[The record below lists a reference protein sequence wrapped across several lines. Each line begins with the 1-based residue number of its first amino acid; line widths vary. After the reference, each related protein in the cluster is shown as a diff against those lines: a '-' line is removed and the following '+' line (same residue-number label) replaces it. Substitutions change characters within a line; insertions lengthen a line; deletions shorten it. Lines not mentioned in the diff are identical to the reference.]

1 VELTLAAAA
10 LAGLLSFLS
19 PCVLPVVPA
28 YLGQLGVVAVAGM
41 GSRAFVTAGSPVSAL
56 SPAGATMA
64 GVVSAPGSQGAA
76 SNIGVS
82 AASPSWGTSRGWR
95 AMPNAIAFV
104 LGFGTIF
111 TLLGTTIYV
120 AVGPLR
126 VQDLDLLR
134 QAGGVIL
141 ILLGLNLMGV
151 MRVSRLMGTWR
162 PLDGRMIRRP
172 GSQRRGVL
180 GGFTLGAIFAIG
192 WTPCIGPTLGAI
204 LGLAAIGTSPQV
216 VALLVA
222 YSLGLGVPFI
232 VLALAVDR
240 APAITRP
247 LIRHGRTIELV
258 GGALV
263 VLIGLAILFDW
274 LAVLYRTFSFLVPR
288 V

>member
-1 VELTLAAAA
+1 MELTLAAAA

-28 YLGQLGVVAVAGM
+28 YLGQLGVVAVAGL

-64 GVVSAPGSQGAA
+64 GVVTAPGPQGAVTNSA
-76 SNIGVS
+76 VS
-82 AASPSWGTSRGWR
+82 VARPSWGTSRGWR

-104 LGFGTIF
+104 LGFGTVF

-126 VQDLDLLR
+126 VQHLDLLR

-141 ILLGLNLMGV
+141 ILLGLNLMGLL
-151 MRVSRLMGTWR
+151 RVSRLMGTWR
-162 PLDGRMIRRP
+162 PLDGRLIRRP

-216 VALLVA
+216 IALLVA

-263 VLIGLAILFDW
+263 ALIGLAILFDW
-274 LAVLYRTFSFLVPR
+274 LAVLYRTFSFLAPR

>member
-1 VELTLAAAA
+1 MELTLAVAA

-28 YLGQLGVVAVAGM
+28 YLGQLGIVAVAGM
-41 GSRAFVTAGSPVSAL
+41 GTRTFVTAGSQA
-56 SPAGATMA
+56 AA
-64 GVVSAPGSQGAA
+64 VVGPGSGSGANPLA
-76 SNIGVS
+76 R
-82 AASPSWGTSRGWR
+82 PSWGTFRGWR

-126 VQDLDLLR
+126 VQHLDLLR
-134 QAGGVIL
+134 QAGGIIL
-141 ILLGLNLMGV
+141 ILLGLNLMGLL
-151 MRVSRLMGTWR
+151 RVSRLMGTWR
-162 PLDGRMIRRP
+162 PLDGLRGRRP
-172 GSQRRGVL
+172 GAQRRGVV

-222 YSLGLGVPFI
+222 YSLGLGIPFI
-232 VLALAVDR
+232 ALALAVDR

-247 LIRHGRTIELV
+247 LIRHGRTIELI

-263 VLIGLAILFDW
+263 VLVGLAILFDW
-274 LAVLYRTFSFLVPR
+274 LALLYRTFSFLVPQ

>member
-1 VELTLAAAA
+1 MELTLAAAA

-41 GSRAFVTAGSPVSAL
+41 GSRAFVTAGSPMTAAVPVSTL
-56 SPAGATMA
+56 SPAGAT
-64 GVVSAPGSQGAA
+64 AA
-76 SNIGVS
+76 S
-82 AASPSWGTSRGWR
+82 ASGSSGPGDRSWGSSQGWR

-104 LGFGTIF
+104 LGFGTVF

-126 VQDLDLLR
+126 VQHLDLLR

-162 PLDGRMIRRP
+162 PLDGRLIRRP

-216 VALLVA
+216 IALLVA
-222 YSLGLGVPFI
+222 YSLGLGIPFI
-232 VLALAVDR
+232 ALALAVDR

-274 LAVLYRTFSFLVPR
+274 LAVLYRTFSFLVPQ

>member
-1 VELTLAAAA
+1 MELTLAAAA

-28 YLGQLGVVAVAGM
+28 YLGQLGIVAVAGM
-41 GSRAFVTAGSPVSAL
+41 SSRTFVTAGTQVA
-56 SPAGATMA
+56 A
-64 GVVSAPGSQGAA
+64 VVGPGSG
-76 SNIGVS
+76 SGTGTNTMTR
-82 AASPSWGTSRGWR
+82 PSWGTSRGWR

-126 VQDLDLLR
+126 VQHLDLLR
-134 QAGGVIL
+134 QAGGLIL
-141 ILLGLNLMGV
+141 ILLGLNLMGLL
-151 MRVSRLMGTWR
+151 RVSRLMGTWR
-162 PLDGRMIRRP
+162 PLEGLRGRRP
-172 GSQRRGVL
+172 GAQRRGVT

-222 YSLGLGVPFI
+222 YSLGLGIPFI
-232 VLALAVDR
+232 ALALAVDR

-247 LIRHGRTIELV
+247 LIRHGRTIELI

-274 LAVLYRTFSFLVPR
+274 LAVLYRTFSFLVPQ

>member
-1 VELTLAAAA
+1 MELTLAAAA
-10 LAGLLSFLS
+10 LAGLISFLS

-28 YLGQLGVVAVAGM
+28 YLGQLGVVAVAGI

-64 GVVSAPGSQGAA
+64 GVVTASGSKGAA
-76 SNIGVS
+76 SNSAVS
-82 AASPSWGTSRGWR
+82 AAHPSWGPSRGWR

-126 VQDLDLLR
+126 VQHLDLLR
-134 QAGGVIL
+134 QAGGIVL
-141 ILLGLNLMGV
+141 ILLGLNLMGLL
-151 MRVSRLMGTWR
+151 RVSRLMGTWR
-162 PLDGRMIRRP
+162 PLDGRLIRRP
-172 GSQRRGVL
+172 GSQRGGVL

-216 VALLVA
+216 IALLVA

-274 LAVLYRTFSFLVPR
+274 LAVLYRTFSFLAPR

>member
-1 VELTLAAAA
+1 MELTLAAAA

-76 SNIGVS
+76 SNVAVS

-126 VQDLDLLR
+126 VQHLDLLR

-162 PLDGRMIRRP
+162 PLDGRTIRRP

-216 VALLVA
+216 IALLVA

-232 VLALAVDR
+232 ALALAVDR

-247 LIRHGRTIELV
+247 LIRHGRSIELV

-274 LAVLYRTFSFLVPR
+274 LAVLYRTFSFLAPR

>member
-28 YLGQLGVVAVAGM
+28 YLGQLGIVAVAGM
-41 GSRAFVTAGSPVSAL
+41 GARTFVTAGSQVA
-56 SPAGATMA
+56 A
-64 GVVSAPGSQGAA
+64 VVGPGSGSGTNHLAR
-76 SNIGVS
+76 
-82 AASPSWGTSRGWR
+82 PSWGTSRGWR

-126 VQDLDLLR
+126 VQHLDLLR
-134 QAGGVIL
+134 QAGGIIL
-141 ILLGLNLMGV
+141 ILLGLNLMGLL
-151 MRVSRLMGTWR
+151 RVSRLMGTWR
-162 PLDGRMIRRP
+162 PLDGLRGRRP
-172 GSQRRGVL
+172 GAQRRGVV

-222 YSLGLGVPFI
+222 YSLGLGIPFI
-232 VLALAVDR
+232 ALALAVDR

-247 LIRHGRTIELV
+247 LIRHGRTIELI

-263 VLIGLAILFDW
+263 VLIGTAILFDW
-274 LAVLYRTFSFLVPR
+274 LAVLYRTFSFLVPQ

>member
-1 VELTLAAAA
+1 MELTLAAAA

-41 GSRAFVTAGSPVSAL
+41 GSRAFVTAGSPVTAAVPVSTL
-56 SPAGATMA
+56 SPAGATA
-64 GVVSAPGSQGAA
+64 ASASGSSGPGDRSWGSSQGW
-76 SNIGVS
+76 
-82 AASPSWGTSRGWR
+82 P
-95 AMPNAIAFV
+95 AMPNAIVFV
-104 LGFGTIF
+104 LGFGTVF

-126 VQDLDLLR
+126 VQHLDLLR

-162 PLDGRMIRRP
+162 PLDGRLIRRP

-216 VALLVA
+216 IALLVA
-222 YSLGLGVPFI
+222 YSLGLGIPFI
-232 VLALAVDR
+232 ALALAVDR

-274 LAVLYRTFSFLVPR
+274 LAVLYRTFSFLVPQ

>member
-1 VELTLAAAA
+1 
-10 LAGLLSFLS
+10 
-19 PCVLPVVPA
+19 
-28 YLGQLGVVAVAGM
+28 
-41 GSRAFVTAGSPVSAL
+41 
-56 SPAGATMA
+56 
-64 GVVSAPGSQGAA
+64 
-76 SNIGVS
+76 
-82 AASPSWGTSRGWR
+82 
-95 AMPNAIAFV
+95 MPNAIAFV

-126 VQDLDLLR
+126 VQHLDLLR
-134 QAGGVIL
+134 QAGGIIL
-141 ILLGLNLMGV
+141 ILLGLNLMGLL
-151 MRVSRLMGTWR
+151 RVSRLMGTWR
-162 PLDGRMIRRP
+162 PLDGLRGRRP
-172 GSQRRGVL
+172 GAQRRGVV

-222 YSLGLGVPFI
+222 YSLGLGIPFI
-232 VLALAVDR
+232 ALALAVDR

-247 LIRHGRTIELV
+247 LIRHGRTIELI

-263 VLIGLAILFDW
+263 VLIGTAILFDW
-274 LAVLYRTFSFLVPR
+274 LAVLYRTFSFLVPQ

>member
-1 VELTLAAAA
+1 MELTLAAAA

-28 YLGQLGVVAVAGM
+28 YLGQLGIVAVAGM
-41 GSRAFVTAGSPVSAL
+41 GTRTFVTAGSLAAA
-56 SPAGATMA
+56 AGGSGSGTGSGTNTMA
-64 GVVSAPGSQGAA
+64 R
-76 SNIGVS
+76 
-82 AASPSWGTSRGWR
+82 PSWDTSRGWR

-126 VQDLDLLR
+126 VQHLDLLR
-134 QAGGVIL
+134 QAGGIIL

-151 MRVSRLMGTWR
+151 LRVSRLMGTWR
-162 PLDGRMIRRP
+162 PLDGLRGRRP
-172 GSQRRGVL
+172 GAERRGVV

-216 VALLVA
+216 IALLVA
-222 YSLGLGVPFI
+222 YSLGLGIPFI
-232 VLALAVDR
+232 ALALAVDR

-247 LIRHGRTIELV
+247 LIRHGRTIELI

-274 LAVLYRTFSFLVPR
+274 LAVLYRTFSFLVPQ

>member
-1 VELTLAAAA
+1 
-10 LAGLLSFLS
+10 
-19 PCVLPVVPA
+19 
-28 YLGQLGVVAVAGM
+28 
-41 GSRAFVTAGSPVSAL
+41 
-56 SPAGATMA
+56 
-64 GVVSAPGSQGAA
+64 
-76 SNIGVS
+76 
-82 AASPSWGTSRGWR
+82 
-95 AMPNAIAFV
+95 MPNAIAFV

-126 VQDLDLLR
+126 VQHLDLLR
-134 QAGGVIL
+134 QAGGIIL

-151 MRVSRLMGTWR
+151 LRVSRLMGTWR
-162 PLDGRMIRRP
+162 PLDGLRGRRP
-172 GSQRRGVL
+172 GAERRGVV

-216 VALLVA
+216 IALLVA
-222 YSLGLGVPFI
+222 YSLGLGIPFI
-232 VLALAVDR
+232 ALALAVDR

-247 LIRHGRTIELV
+247 LIRHGRTIELI

-274 LAVLYRTFSFLVPR
+274 LAVLYRTFSFLVPQ

>member
-1 VELTLAAAA
+1 MELTLAAAA

-56 SPAGATMA
+56 SPAGAMMA

-126 VQDLDLLR
+126 VQHLDLLR

-274 LAVLYRTFSFLVPR
+274 LAVLYRTFSFLVPQ

>member
-1 VELTLAAAA
+1 MELTLAAAA

-41 GSRAFVTAGSPVSAL
+41 GGRTFVTAGSAAAGPSVGAL
-56 SPAGATMA
+56 SPAGATLTTPSPES
-64 GVVSAPGSQGAA
+64 GPGR
-76 SNIGVS
+76 
-82 AASPSWGTSRGWR
+82 SWGHSQGWR

-111 TLLGTTIYV
+111 TLLGMTIYV

-126 VQDLDLLR
+126 IQHLDLLR
-134 QAGGVIL
+134 QAGGIIL

-151 MRVSRLMGTWR
+151 LRLPRLRGTWR
-162 PLDGRMIRRP
+162 PLDGLAKRRP
-172 GSQRRGVL
+172 GAERRGVL

-204 LGLAAIGTSPQV
+204 LGMAALSTSPQV
-216 VALLVA
+216 VALFVA
-222 YSLGLGVPFI
+222 YSLGLGIPFI
-232 VLALAVDR
+232 ALAMAVDR

-247 LIRHGRTIELV
+247 LIRHGRTIELI
-258 GGALV
+258 GGGLV

-274 LAVLYRTFSFLVPR
+274 LAVLYRTFSFLVPQ